1 MSDKAKRLS
10 LLFPVTAAVVVVLD
24 RITKWWVSNAIEIGG
39 SWPQTGFFRIT
50 HGENTGAAF
59 GMFQNSRL
67 VLSIISSLGV
77 IAVLYIALVLSKRFS
92 FLTWKTTMF
101 ALGLVLGGT
110 LGNLI
115 DRAII
120 GHVTDFIKVW
130 EWPDFNIADSSLVVG
145 GIILALNLIRA
156 YGTETSDDSTS
167 SANRR

>member
-1 MSDKAKRLS
+1 MSAKAKRLS

-59 GMFQNSRL
+59 GMMQNSR
-67 VLSIISSLGV
+67 VILSIISSLGV
-77 IAVLYIALVLSKRFS
+77 VAVLYIALVLSKRFS

-115 DRAII
+115 DRAVV

-130 EWPDFNIADSSLVVG
+130 EWPDFNIADSSLVIG
-145 GIILALNLIRA
+145 GILLAFNLIRA
-156 YGTETSDDSTS
+156 NGTEENNG
-167 SANRR
+167 SANSAHS